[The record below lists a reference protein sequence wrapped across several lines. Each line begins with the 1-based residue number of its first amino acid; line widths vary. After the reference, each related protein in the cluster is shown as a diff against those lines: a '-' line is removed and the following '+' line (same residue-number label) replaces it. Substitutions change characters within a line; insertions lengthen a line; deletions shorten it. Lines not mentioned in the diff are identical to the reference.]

1 MRLFTAIDLPDT
13 ILEQLGRFLESLR
26 PHARLRWSRV
36 ENLHLTTRFIGE
48 WPESRLEELC
58 NTLAQTPKSGPIL
71 ITLRGLG
78 WFPNPH
84 VPRVFWVAVEAPAT
98 LAQLARDTDAV
109 LERIGL
115 KPEGRP
121 YRPHLTLARIEP
133 GVPLG
138 ALRQAIGRME
148 VPEFGNF
155 EARQFALYLSEPGP
169 GGSRYTKLAEFP
181 IAE

>member
-13 ILEQLGRFLESLR
+13 ILEQLGRFLESMR
-26 PHARLRWSRV
+26 RHARLRWSRV

-48 WPESRLEELC
+48 WPEERLKELLD
-58 NTLAQTPKSGPIL
+58 TLAETPKSGPIL

-78 WFPNPH
+78 WFPNPRA
-84 VPRVFWVAVEAPAT
+84 PRVFWVAVEDPAR
-98 LAQLARDTDAV
+98 LVQLARDTDAV

-121 YRPHLTLARIEP
+121 YQPHLTLARIEP
-133 GVPLG
+133 GVALS
-138 ALRQAIGRME
+138 ALRQAIGRMG
-148 VPEFGNF
+148 VAEFGNF
-155 EARQFALYLSEPGP
+155 EARQFALYRSEPGV